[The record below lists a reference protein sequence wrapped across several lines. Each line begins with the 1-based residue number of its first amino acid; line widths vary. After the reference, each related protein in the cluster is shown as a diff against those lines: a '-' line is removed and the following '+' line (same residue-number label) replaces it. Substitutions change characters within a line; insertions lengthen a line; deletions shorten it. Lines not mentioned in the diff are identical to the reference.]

1 MNISFS
7 NKTAIGSI
15 LVLSSGI
22 LVFLFWL
29 IYFRE
34 PLKQKIP
41 IDLGFLPFLN
51 ALLNS
56 FSAICLCFGFIA
68 IRKGDKSL
76 HKKMM
81 LSALTFSAIFL
92 VSYLIYHSF
101 HGDTPY
107 TGEGWERYLYFF
119 ILISH
124 VFLSIIVLPLIFT
137 TVFFAAKKN
146 FSSHSKIARITFPV
160 WLYVSIT
167 GVLVYLM
174 LYIF

>member
-1 MNISFS
+1 MKVSFS
-7 NKTAIGSI
+7 NKTAISYI
-15 LVLSSGI
+15 IALSGGI

-34 PLKQKIP
+34 PLILENS
-41 IDLGFLPFLN
+41 IDLSILPSLN
-51 ALLNS
+51 ALLNFLS
-56 FSAICLCFGFIA
+56 GTCLSLGFLSIK
-68 IRKGDKSL
+68 KGYRNL

-81 LSALTFSAIFL
+81 LSALTFSSIFL
-92 VSYLIYHSF
+92 VSYLIYHTF

-107 TGEGWERYLYFF
+107 EEEGLVRYVYFF

-124 VFLSIIVLPLIFT
+124 VLLSIIVLPLILT
-137 TVFFAAKKN
+137 TVYFAARRN

>member
-1 MNISFS
+1 MKILFS
-7 NKTAIGSI
+7 NKTAISSI
-15 LVLSSGI
+15 LVLSSGV

-34 PLKQKIP
+34 PLMLENS
-41 IDLGFLPFLN
+41 IDLGLLPSLN
-51 ALLNS
+51 ALLN
-56 FSAICLCFGFIA
+56 FLSAVSLCMGFIA
-68 IRKGDKSL
+68 IRKRKKAL

-81 LSALTFSAIFL
+81 LSALGFSAIFL
-92 VSYLIYHSF
+92 ISYLFYHTF
-101 HGDTPY
+101 QGDTPY
-107 TGEGWERYLYFF
+107 NGEGWQRYLYFF

-124 VFLSIIVLPLIFT
+124 VFLSILVLPLILT
-137 TVFFAAKKN
+137 TVFFAARRN
-146 FSSHSKIARITFPV
+146 FSAHSQIARITFPV

>member
-1 MNISFS
+1 MNVSFTNKAAIRFILTIS
-7 NKTAIGSI
+7 T
-15 LVLSSGI
+15 GI

-29 IYFRE
+29 IYFNE
-34 PLKQKIP
+34 PLKQENSFDVSI
-41 IDLGFLPFLN
+41 LPSLN
-51 ALLNS
+51 ALLNFLS
-56 FSAICLCFGFIA
+56 GTCLSLGFIS
-68 IRKGDKSL
+68 IKRGNRNL

-92 VSYLIYHSF
+92 VSYLIYHTY

-107 TGEGWERYLYFF
+107 KKEGWVSYIYFF

-124 VFLSIIVLPLIFT
+124 VLLSIIVLPLILT
-137 TVFFAAKKN
+137 TVFFAARKN

-167 GVLVYLM
+167 GVIVYLM
-174 LYIF
+174 LYIL

>member
-1 MNISFS
+1 MKILLS
-7 NKTAIGSI
+7 NKTAISSI
-15 LVLSSGI
+15 LALSSGV

-34 PLKQKIP
+34 PLMLENS
-41 IDLGFLPFLN
+41 IDLGFLPSLN
-51 ALLNS
+51 ALLN
-56 FSAICLCFGFIA
+56 FLSAISLCMGFIA
-68 IRKGDKSL
+68 IRKRKKAL

-81 LSALTFSAIFL
+81 LCALGFSAMFL
-92 VSYLIYHSF
+92 VCYLIYHTF
-101 HGDTPY
+101 QGDTPY
-107 TGEGWERYLYFF
+107 NGEGWQRYLYFF

-124 VFLSIIVLPLIFT
+124 VFLSILVLPLILT
-137 TVFFAAKKN
+137 TVFFAARRN
-146 FSSHSKIARITFPV
+146 FSAHSQIARITFPV